1 MMSKSLGNDIT
12 KNLGGFSGPRYLK
25 ESGEVPG
32 CFCFSEFVIF
42 L

>member
-32 CFCFSEFVIF
+32 CFCFAEFAFF